1 MNIMRKPTLV
11 YGSISIGDLRTL
23 SFIEGRYF
31 DDENY
36 IVFQVRSD
44 STAIRDSIKKIAESN
59 MFRLEMVNGE
69 RYSQKELKKFMTK
82 FTKSRILL
90 LMKS

>member
-11 YGSISIGDLRTL
+11 YGSISISDLRTL

-82 FTKSRILL
+82 CTKSRILL
-90 LMKS
+90 LMKI

>member
-1 MNIMRKPTLV
+1 MNILRKTTHTH
-11 YGSISIGDLRTL
+11 GSITIGDLRTL

-36 IVFQVRSD
+36 IVFQVRGG
-44 STAIRDSIKKIAESN
+44 STASDYIKETAGRN

-69 RYSQKELKKFMTK
+69 RYSQKKLKKFLTK
-82 FTKSRILL
+82 CTKSRMLL
-90 LMKS
+90 LMKI